1 MILSNYHSHCSFCDG
16 RSSMEEF
23 VRFAI
28 AKGVRKYG
36 FSSHAPLP
44 FLTKWTM
51 LEDDFADYEKEFYR
65 LKEKYKNSIELYIGL
80 EVDYI
85 HGCSD
90 IKNSFFND
98 KKLDYTI
105 GSIHYLDKLNDEN
118 EYWTIDG
125 GFEEFDNGLNL
136 LYGGDIR
143 LAAKKFFETT
153 TLMIEKGGFD
163 IVGHLDKITMHGLKY
178 ADFKPHDKW
187 FADLVTQVF
196 ELIKSKNLILE
207 INTKS
212 FTEKGLTF
220 PHQHFFPL
228 ISEMGLRI
236 VVNSDCHYPTN
247 VIDGFFPVRNLLKQ
261 AGINSTQ
268 ELFEGKWQ
276 SVELDVIDERDL

>member
-1 MILSNYHSHCSFCDG
+1 
-16 RSSMEEF
+16 MEDF

-28 AKGVRKYG
+28 AKGLKRYG

-51 LEDDFADYEKEFYR
+51 PEDDYADYEIEFYR
-65 LKEKYKNSIELYIGL
+65 LKEKYKNFIDLFIGL

-90 IKNSFFND
+90 IKNSFFSD

-118 EYWTIDG
+118 EYWSIDG
-125 GFEEFDNGLNL
+125 GSTEFNNGLNL
-136 LYGGDIR
+136 LFEGDIR
-143 LAAKKFFETT
+143 LAVKRFFEIT

-163 IVGHLDKITMHGLKY
+163 IVGHLDKITMFGLKY
-178 ADFKPHDKW
+178 EGFNFQDNW
-187 FADLVTQVF
+187 FANLVTPVF
-196 ELIKSKNLILE
+196 ELIKSKNMILE

-212 FTEKGLTF
+212 FNGIGITF

-228 ISEMGLRI
+228 INEMDIKI
-236 VVNSDCHYPTN
+236 VMNSDCHYPTN
-247 VIDGFFPVRNLLKQ
+247 VIDGFFPVLKLLKQ
-261 AGINSTQ
+261 AGFKSSQQLI
-268 ELFEGKWQ
+268 EGKWQ
-276 SVELDVIDERDL
+276 PVEFGSD

>member
-1 MILSNYHSHCSFCDG
+1 
-16 RSSMEEF
+16 MEEF

-28 AKGVRKYG
+28 AKGLRKYG

-51 LEDDFADYEKEFYR
+51 LEDDFADYEMEFHR
-65 LKEKYKNSIELYIGL
+65 LKEKYAKEIELFIGL

-90 IKNSFFND
+90 IKNSFFSD

-125 GFEEFDNGLNL
+125 GFVEFDNGLNL

-143 LAAKKFFETT
+143 LATKSFFETT
-153 TLMIEKGGFD
+153 VLMIEKGGFD
-163 IVGHLDKITMHGLKY
+163 IVGHMDKITMHGLKY
-178 ADFKPHDKW
+178 DNFKPQDNW
-187 FADLVTQVF
+187 FADLVTPVF
-196 ELIKSKNLILE
+196 ELIKSKDLILE

-228 ISEMGLRI
+228 INEMGIKI
-236 VVNSDCHYPTN
+236 VLNSDCHYPTN
-247 VIDGFFPVRNLLKQ
+247 IADGFVPVSKLLKQ
-261 AGINSTQ
+261 AGFNSSQ
-268 ELFEGKWQ
+268 QLSENGWQ
-276 SVELDVIDERDL
+276 SVEFDIVDR

>member
-1 MILSNYHSHCSFCDG
+1 MYLSNYHSHCSFCDG
-16 RSSMEEF
+16 KSSMEDF

-28 AKGVRKYG
+28 AKGLKRYG

-51 LEDDFADYEKEFYR
+51 PEDDYADYEIEFYR
-65 LKEKYKNSIELYIGL
+65 LKEKYKNFIDLFIGL

-90 IKNSFFND
+90 IKNSFFSD

-118 EYWTIDG
+118 EYWSIDG
-125 GFEEFDNGLNL
+125 GSTEFNNGLNIL
-136 LYGGDIR
+136 FEGDIR
-143 LAAKKFFETT
+143 LAVKRFFEIT

-163 IVGHLDKITMHGLKY
+163 IVGHLDKITMFGLKY
-178 ADFKPHDKW
+178 EGFKFHDKW
-187 FADLVTQVF
+187 FADLVTPVF
-196 ELIKSKNLILE
+196 ELIKSKNTILE

-212 FTEKGLTF
+212 FNGIGITF

-228 ISEMGLRI
+228 INEMDIKI
-236 VVNSDCHYPTN
+236 VMNSDCHYPTN
-247 VIDGFFPVRNLLKQ
+247 VIDGFFPVLKLLKQ
-261 AGINSTQ
+261 AGFKASQQLID
-268 ELFEGKWQ
+268 GKWQ
-276 SVELDVIDERDL
+276 PVEFGSD